1 MKKLEVFGAAK
12 LKGQIRISGSKN
24 ASLPI
29 LAATLLSNKK
39 ISLANL
45 PRVKDIETMIL
56 LLKSLGSI
64 IEDNKKELIIK
75 NTKQTKTFAAYSLVK
90 TMRAGILVL
99 GPLLAKF
106 GKAKVSLPGGCAI
119 GTRPV
124 DIHLQALSKLGVK
137 YKIIQGYV
145 HANAPKGLIGA
156 NIKFPKV
163 SVGATENLIIAA
175 CLAKGKT
182 TLSNCAIEPEIKDLV
197 NFLINMGC
205 NIKWTAKRTVRIEGV
220 NNLKELD
227 YSVMPDRI
235 EAGTYLIAAAL
246 TEGNLKITGID
257 PKIISTEINILKKV
271 GSKITLK
278 KNEILIQG
286 SKKIKN
292 INIKTSPYPGFP
304 TDLQSQLMVLLCKA
318 NKKSTIKEDIFA
330 NRFQSVSELK
340 RMDAKIEVKGN
351 LSRYR
356 DFIFIEDVVETW
368 FRSATYKSAENQIFN
383 VGTGLKTTIGELLE
397 IICKSVPGAEFF
409 VQGSTPGD
417 QNGIFADNSKLKNIL
432 GINNFK
438 QLDEGISVFNEWANH
453 FLNNY
458 KINKKL
464 SS

>member
-1 MKKLEVFGAAK
+1 MKKLEVFGAAR
-12 LKGQIRISGSKN
+12 LKGEIRISGSKN

-29 LAATLLSNKK
+29 LAATLLSDKK
-39 ISLANL
+39 ISLTNL
-45 PRVKDIETMIL
+45 PKVKDIETMIL

-64 IEDNKKELIIK
+64 IGDNKKILTIE
-75 NTKQTKTFAAYSLVK
+75 NNKQTKTFAAYSLVK

-106 GKAKVSLPGGCAI
+106 GKAQVSLPGGCAI

-163 SVGATENLIIAA
+163 SVGATENLIIAS

-205 NIKWTAKRTVRIEGV
+205 NIKWTAKRTIKIEGV
-220 NNLKELD
+220 RNLREIK
-227 YSVMPDRI
+227 YQVMPDRI

-246 TEGNLKITGID
+246 TEGNLKIIGID
-257 PKIISTEINILKKV
+257 PKIISTEIDILKKV
-271 GSKITLK
+271 GAKIIQK
-278 KNEILIQG
+278 KNEISIQG

-304 TDLQSQLMVLLCKA
+304 TDLQAQMMVLLCKA
-318 NKKSTIKEDIFA
+318 NKRSYIREEIFENRFMHVAELNRMGAEISIHGNKAIIEGNVKFEAAELMATDLRASVSLILAALSAKGKSIINRIYHLDRGYEDI
-330 NRFQSVSELK
+330 EKKLK
-340 RMDAKIEVKGN
+340 KVGAKI
-351 LSRYR
+351 RR
-356 DFIFIEDVVETW
+356 
-368 FRSATYKSAENQIFN
+368 
-383 VGTGLKTTIGELLE
+383 
-397 IICKSVPGAEFF
+397 
-409 VQGSTPGD
+409 
-417 QNGIFADNSKLKNIL
+417 
-432 GINNFK
+432 IN
-438 QLDEGISVFNEWANH
+438 
-453 FLNNY
+453 
-458 KINKKL
+458 
-464 SS
+464 